1 MAYCRMWFLSLPLLK
16 NLHLRFRLLNPVFSQ
31 GLHRRYT
38 WDFLGTLGCWSV
50 RLHTQSK
57 NSAAPFTTVTQIS
70 LHGGGQQ
77 WGVWEWHAPNSHLG
91 IGSGCSIKSQE
102 SSSICTDPSSAA
114 APTEDWEKASAM
126 AETCL
131 VQRILLRAKQRLW
144 MSWQNQP
151 AVGIGT
157 KQRQSSY
164 AGSVSSITV
173 REVTFTTDPA
183 LINHV
188 AKQFYRGVIH
198 PKLLMVLLKE
208 MHFFFSSVWLKCCH
222 RRKRAA
228 AQSAIL
234 KEVLL

>member
-1 MAYCRMWFLSLPLLK
+1 M
-16 NLHLRFRLLNPVFSQ
+16 SQ
-31 GLHRRYT
+31 ISPGP
-38 WDFLGTLGCWSV
+38 WWSV
-50 RLHTQSK
+50 RAHTQSK
-57 NSAAPFTTVTQIS
+57 NSAAPSTPVTQTS
-70 LHGGGQQ
+70 LHGCGQQ

-91 IGSGCSIKSQE
+91 MGSGLELSRQILRNQAVFALTHLLQQLPQK
-102 SSSICTDPSSAA
+102 TRK
-114 APTEDWEKASAM
+114 KASAM

-173 REVTFTTDPA
+173 REVTFTADPA

-208 MHFFFSSVWLKCCH
+208 MHFFLAQCGWNAVTEERELLL
-222 RRKRAA
+222 RA
-228 AQSAIL
+228 L
-234 KEVLL
+234 F